1 MDLSNKKRV
10 YHFIKMD
17 HGLGAIRN
25 GHLKISTL
33 LGLND
38 PFELLAHNVQDK
50 SVRGFLH
57 LAKKQFASEFGIICF
72 SKESTSPVQW
82 AHYADRHKGLCLGFD
97 VPECLL
103 NNVVYVDQ
111 RFDKFSFPDIEDEE
125 DWARKVLGTKFT
137 QWSYEQEVRIFAELK
152 DLQGQHYFRRFDDQ
166 MVLREVQVG
175 FNSPITRAEIS
186 ELLINHMDVDFFKVR
201 PSFGKFE
208 MIENKDVSLW

>member
-10 YHFIKMD
+10 YHFIKIKYGVD
-17 HGLGAIRN
+17 AIRD
-25 GHLKISTL
+25 GRLKISTL

-50 SVRGFLH
+50 SARSFFN
-57 LAKKQFASEFGIICF
+57 LAKNRFAREFGIICF

-82 AHYADRHKGLCLGFD
+82 AHYADRHTGLCLGFD

-103 NNVVYVDQ
+103 NDVTYVDQ
-111 RFDKFSFPDIEDEE
+111 RFDNFSFSDEE
-125 DWARKVLGTKFT
+125 LEEGWARKVLGAKYIH
-137 QWSYEQEVRIFAELK
+137 WSYEQEVRIFAELK
-152 DLQGQHYFRRFDDQ
+152 NLQGQHYFRKFDDQ
-166 MVLREVQVG
+166 MVLKEVQVG

-186 ELLINHMDVDFFKVR
+186 DLLTNHMDVDFFKVR

-208 MIENKDVSLW
+208 MIKNKDVSLW